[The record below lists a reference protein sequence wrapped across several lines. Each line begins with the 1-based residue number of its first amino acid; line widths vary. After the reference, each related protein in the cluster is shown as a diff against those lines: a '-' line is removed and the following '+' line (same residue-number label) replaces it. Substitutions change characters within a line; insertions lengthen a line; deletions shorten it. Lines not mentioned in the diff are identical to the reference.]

1 VSNERKKYLFDLN
14 NFDSGRKP
22 EVDPD
27 LPPPPPVFSLDEM
40 ESAER
45 EGYLKG
51 REEAFE
57 EARVSREQYIASQ
70 VSGLNDQIRSLV
82 LAEQMREKRFEEEAL
97 HIARTIFSRVFPSFS
112 AKHSID
118 EVIQVIRDVVDLQ
131 DRAKIIIDVPNADL
145 EDIRAQI
152 SLLIE
157 SSNGRLVLNGRDD
170 LNAGSC
176 RMHWENGGA
185 LREQDALVGAIV
197 AAIEDMLAPLPQ
209 KSQNNESGGVENP
222 LKASD
227 TPVHDEENKGE
238 DQ

>member
-1 VSNERKKYLFDLN
+1 MANERKKYLFDLN
-14 NFDSGRKP
+14 NFDSGRKQ

-27 LPPPPPVFSLDEM
+27 LPPPPPVFSLDDM

-70 VSGLNDQIRSLV
+70 VSGLNDQIRSLL
-82 LAEQMREKRFEEEAL
+82 LAEQIREKRFEDEAVYITRAL
-97 HIARTIFSRVFPSFS
+97 FSKVFPSFS

-131 DRAKIIIDVPNADL
+131 DRAKIIIDVPRADL
-145 EDIRAQI
+145 DDIQAQI
-152 SLLIE
+152 ALLIE
-157 SSNGRLVLNGRDD
+157 SSNGRLVLNARDD
-170 LNAGSC
+170 LSTGSC
-176 RMHWENGGA
+176 QMHWENGGA

-197 AAIEDMLAPLPQ
+197 TAIEDMLAPLPQ
-209 KSQNNESGGVENP
+209 KSQNNESDGVEKPIEVNT
-222 LKASD
+222 A
-227 TPVHDEENKGE
+227 PVEDDENKGE